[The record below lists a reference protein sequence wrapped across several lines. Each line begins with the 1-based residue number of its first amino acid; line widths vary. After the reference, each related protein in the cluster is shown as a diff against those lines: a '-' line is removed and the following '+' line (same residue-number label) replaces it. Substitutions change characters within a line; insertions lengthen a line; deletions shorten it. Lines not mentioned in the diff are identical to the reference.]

1 MCIYICIYIYTYT
14 SMPQDIGS
22 PSTMYMSLLW
32 LLAVTVRYDVVWFP
46 SYNDSGIYTLHP
58 KSSVGA

>member
-1 MCIYICIYIYTYT
+1 MYTYT